1 MPRLSAGRAS
11 DISESVDPIDLL
23 AAPPKDETSA
33 ERAVRE
39 AREAE
44 AKRVSDAIDE
54 QLKVER
60 AARSKKKAPVKVL
73 LLGQSESGMWRFE
86 FCACSD
92 HSCRFVGK
100 STIVKSTCFLDV
112 HSRSILMSEQT
123 SR

>member
-44 AKRVSDAIDE
+44 AKRISDAIDE
-54 QLKVER
+54 EIQAEER
-60 AARSKKKAPVKVL
+60 AAKKCPIVKML
-73 LLGQSESGMWRFE
+73 LLG
-86 FCACSD
+86 
-92 HSCRFVGK
+92 
-100 STIVKSTCFLDV
+100 
-112 HSRSILMSEQT
+112 MSSASQIME
-123 SR
+123 RVLN